1 MILPAIRHISGEGL
15 PRLLLVGTNLYTS
28 AGSTTFTAT
37 SVVESGSPALIAA
50 GLQVG
55 NLIRSFS
62 VTSGQP
68 NKPVYAK
75 VTSIDDTSDTITVDE
90 WIGGTPTNNQAFT
103 IDGYVVDLPR
113 CLELTETFDPDNL
126 VHAVWPR
133 RKESKFRGWSYQ
145 CLLDYSQYV
154 KPDTIAEMRNFLSAK
169 ATDRLILI
177 PRRDA
182 PGFQYNVYFNSSIRL
197 SRIGKKPGYKK
208 FMLPF
213 QGKENLASWPI
224 LSGYGFGYAQ
234 NFGNQL

>member
-1 MILPAIRHISGEGL
+1 
-15 PRLLLVGTNLYTS
+15 
-28 AGSTTFTAT
+28 
-37 SVVESGSPALIAA
+37 
-50 GLQVG
+50 
-55 NLIRSFS
+55 
-62 VTSGQP
+62 
-68 NKPVYAK
+68 
-75 VTSIDDTSDTITVDE
+75 
-90 WIGGTPTNNQAFT
+90 
-103 IDGYVVDLPR
+103 
-113 CLELTETFDPDNL
+113 
-126 VHAVWPR
+126 
-133 RKESKFRGWSYQ
+133 
-145 CLLDYSQYV
+145 V